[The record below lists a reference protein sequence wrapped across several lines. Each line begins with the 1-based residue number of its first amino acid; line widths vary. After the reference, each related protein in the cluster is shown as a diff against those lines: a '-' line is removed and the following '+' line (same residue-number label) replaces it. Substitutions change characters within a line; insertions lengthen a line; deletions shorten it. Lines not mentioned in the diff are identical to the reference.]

1 MKQKAEVQTK
11 KMFSDFLRDN
21 PTFLYDNPDI
31 LENLY
36 LPHSTGSAI
45 SLVERQVSLLR
56 ERNSELRSRLN
67 ILNSKAEENELLLA
81 KTQSLILK
89 LLDANSLS
97 KLAKNLLMGLHDD
110 FSIEFCSLI
119 LFGERQ
125 KISGARF
132 TDYDQAEKEIASL
145 LKTEILCGAVR
156 DNELKFL
163 FGKESSS
170 VGSIAAIV
178 IKLDKP
184 LGVLSI
190 GHRDANFY
198 TPETGTMFL
207 GYLGNVLNR
216 LLGSFITLKEASN

>member
-97 KLAKNLLMGLHDD
+97 KLKND
-110 FSIEFCSLI
+110 ELI
-119 LFGERQ
+119 LEELWTLGIGDLSKWPSR
-125 KISGARF
+125 RF
-132 TDYDQAEKEIASL
+132 I
-145 LKTEILCGAVR
+145 
-156 DNELKFL
+156 
-163 FGKESSS
+163 
-170 VGSIAAIV
+170 
-178 IKLDKP
+178 
-184 LGVLSI
+184 
-190 GHRDANFY
+190 
-198 TPETGTMFL
+198 
-207 GYLGNVLNR
+207 
-216 LLGSFITLKEASN
+216 